1 VVVIVVIG
9 ILASI
14 SVVAYR
20 GVQERARTV
29 AINTAVAQW
38 DRILQ
43 MYMIQGGD
51 MSVPSDA
58 PSAAF
63 TLGRTSDFA
72 GHDSCKPTLSIGGY
86 DSMLFSTTF
95 MNKLTDSVGE
105 IPNGFSYKTRVEGV
119 DYCGIQ
125 LWLRNDSFGKYSL
138 YWMAQKRGDCGPGE
152 GMTAS
157 MPEESIPPGMTEFM
171 ELCYLHR

>member
-1 VVVIVVIG
+1 MQRKKGFTIIELVVVIVVIG

-95 MNKLTDSVGE
+95 MNKLTV
-105 IPNGFSYKTRVEGV
+105 
-119 DYCGIQ
+119 
-125 LWLRNDSFGKYSL
+125 
-138 YWMAQKRGDCGPGE
+138 
-152 GMTAS
+152 
-157 MPEESIPPGMTEFM
+157 
-171 ELCYLHR
+171 